1 MCYKFGVLAMPLSTV
16 KLRWLVGHKFV
27 EPSGQFYCEFTG
39 QTCCLDNSF
48 LIFWLAINV
57 DSVMIGICTTYS
69 DIIVRKSEPSPCGK
83 LPDGQQCVPPRSA
96 PMEYYPA
103 GQVAAYGGRMAGPPH
118 GQVVHAY
125 TGHGHAGAPPVAHH
139 AVRHAN
145 GPTTQN
151 IDDQVISYV
160 TDLQCGDDVGDAA
173 RFSTLWNFSVAFF
186 FVCGVGTGNM
196 PFWWFETQLLKV

>member
-1 MCYKFGVLAMPLSTV
+1 
-16 KLRWLVGHKFV
+16 
-27 EPSGQFYCEFTG
+27 
-39 QTCCLDNSF
+39 
-48 LIFWLAINV
+48 
-57 DSVMIGICTTYS
+57 MIGICTTYS
-69 DIIVRKSEPSPCGK
+69 DIIVRISEPSPCGK

-186 FVCGVGTGNM
+186 LCVGWGRGTCHFGGLKLN
-196 PFWWFETQLLKV
+196 FWRFEVWKFRRRKTLQLFEKSDPHPKRWLKIV

>member
-1 MCYKFGVLAMPLSTV
+1 MPLSTV

-48 LIFWLAINV
+48 FFIFGLAINI

-69 DIIVRKSEPSPCGK
+69 DIIVRISEPSPCGK

-186 FVCGVGTGNM
+186 LCVGWGRGTCHFGG
-196 PFWWFETQLLKV
+196 LKLNF